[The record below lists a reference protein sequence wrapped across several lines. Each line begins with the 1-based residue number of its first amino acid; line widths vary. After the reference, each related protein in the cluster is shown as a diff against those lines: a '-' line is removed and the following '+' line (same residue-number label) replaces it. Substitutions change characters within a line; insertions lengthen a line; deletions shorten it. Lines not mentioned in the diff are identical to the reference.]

1 LRPTVQNIT
10 ELKNSELQKTFENLV
25 KTHERLIYKICRL
38 YGNSEDDRQDLY
50 QDIVIQLWKAY
61 PKFRGEAK
69 LSTWLYRIGL
79 NVAITQFRKQKKQIY
94 ATDIDALNMDFPEDA
109 SHIAETAQFKTMYA
123 AIEKLNDI
131 EKAIVMLYL
140 DDKSYD
146 EMEDILGISNG
157 NLRVKMNRIKEK
169 LRQLTKNK

>member
-1 LRPTVQNIT
+1 MFEKLIKEH
-10 ELKNSELQKTFENLV
+10 ELLV
-25 KTHERLIYKICRL
+25 YKVCRL
-38 YGNSEDDRQDLY
+38 YGHTEDDRKDLF
-50 QDIVIQLWKAY
+50 QDIVVQLWKAY
-61 PKFRGEAK
+61 PSFRAEAK
-69 LSTWLYRIGL
+69 FSTWLYRIAI
-79 NVAITQFRKQKKQIY
+79 NVAITQYRKQKNKFYTVDLEEQNITIPDQGY
-94 ATDIDALNMDFPEDA
+94 STVKDE
-109 SHIAETAQFKTMYA
+109 QFQEMYA

-169 LRQLTKNK
+169 LRQITKK

>member
-1 LRPTVQNIT
+1 
-10 ELKNSELQKTFENLV
+10 
-25 KTHERLIYKICRL
+25 
-38 YGNSEDDRQDLY
+38 
-50 QDIVIQLWKAY
+50 
-61 PKFRGEAK
+61 
-69 LSTWLYRIGL
+69 
-79 NVAITQFRKQKKQIY
+79 
-94 ATDIDALNMDFPEDA
+94 MDFPEDA
-109 SHIAETAQFKTMYA
+109 SHITETEQFKTMYA